1 MPYNTAEFR
10 LFLEQYLEI
19 EVGIDLVL
27 DKSPAVH
34 LWKSRSKL
42 VLMCRT
48 CKWTGDT
55 TALTMLQSG
64 RGMGC
69 LCNGSHNSLAS
80 KQYYERCIKSP
91 YTDQDGKRWYRA
103 FHDGEVETPTF
114 DVWEAAARKGN
125 TATIPLTCCAC
136 KWTGDTAALATLQR
150 GHGVGC
156 KCTGRKTERLLLNWL
171 ELHFCNQVWDY
182 NTLRDC
188 INPETSKSLPFDF
201 ACKASKIIVELDG
214 PQHFVPINFGS
225 SQSKAETDEAH
236 QKLAARDLLKEQWA
250 TKHGWLLLRVLQED
264 VWKDPNIIEDCVSS
278 PREWTTP
285 AEGWGAFLK
294 TQIDARL
301 VEQHPDGSIV
311 CQPNAT
317 EYTAMAGAYS
327 QARQNVRSDPTQA
340 IRSSS
345 NSKAS
350 KRM

>member
-1 MPYNTAEFR
+1 
-10 LFLEQYLEI
+10 
-19 EVGIDLVL
+19 
-27 DKSPAVH
+27 
-34 LWKSRSKL
+34 
-42 VLMCRT
+42 
-48 CKWTGDT
+48 
-55 TALTMLQSG
+55 MLQHG
-64 RGMGC
+64 
-69 LCNGSHNSLAS
+69 
-80 KQYYERCIKSP
+80 Q
-91 YTDQDGKRWYRA
+91 
-103 FHDGEVETPTF
+103 
-114 DVWEAAARKGN
+114 
-125 TATIPLTCCAC
+125 
-136 KWTGDTAALATLQR
+136 
-150 GHGVGC
+150 GVGC

-171 ELHFCNQVWDY
+171 ELHFCSQVWDY

-188 INPETSKSLPFDF
+188 INPETSKPLPFDF

-225 SQSKAETDEAH
+225 SQSKAETNEAH

-264 VWKDPNIIEDCVSS
+264 VWKNPNIIEGCVSS
-278 PREWTTP
+278 TRECITP

-327 QARQNVRSDPTQA
+327 QARQNARSYPTQA